1 MYRIFKLRDAWLLV
15 LLLGL
20 LTANVQGSTLARESE
35 KKVIFKKVQ
44 QKEYDATIRDIA
56 FGFVV
61 KDGQERLYCKAIVL
75 EDRKVQIF
83 DENGKEV
90 FQRPLVNRDY
100 IEEDRFRGS
109 TAILSKR
116 GNFVAIHD
124 YLGKPGDPVDYFVE
138 EEYTIYNDKGK
149 EIYKIKGPMQ
159 GTGMQDRLLL
169 SDKDGSIVG
178 TRLEYGALDFY
189 QTTGETKTVPIF
201 GEIGWGKSTGGT
213 VALSDDGEY
222 LAVLVGG
229 SAKRSQALRP
239 LNTEVWVT
247 LFDKSGNELWR
258 RKVDQDRYGNIA
270 ISQKGEYVFFKA
282 YAYTEKNPMDL
293 RRKGEQATL
302 AGVTVGLYDKEG
314 AGLSFGDPEFMS
326 FGSFC
331 FSPQADYVALGGGN
345 LLRLTRTEDGST
357 VFEKEIPKGVGI
369 RRLLFSGDGQ
379 YLVVGGNVGIATEKV
394 PERGGTRTVYA
405 TRVFVINM
413 EGELVWQNDFLP
425 RLKGMFSEKGFLA
438 FFSPRK
444 YEIFKKIKED

>member
-1 MYRIFKLRDAWLLV
+1 MYRILKLRDAWPLV
-15 LLLGL
+15 LLIGM
-20 LTANVQGSTLARESE
+20 LTANLQGPTLAGESS

-44 QKEYDATIRDIA
+44 HKEYDAIIRDIA
-56 FGFVV
+56 FDFVV
-61 KDGQERLYCKAIVL
+61 KEGQERIYCKAIVL
-75 EDRKVQIF
+75 EDSKVQIF
-83 DENGKEV
+83 DENGREV
-90 FQRPLVNRDY
+90 FQRPLVHREY
-100 IEEDRFRGS
+100 TEEDRFRGS
-109 TAILSKR
+109 IALLSKR
-116 GNFVAIHD
+116 GNYVAIHD
-124 YLGKPGDPVDYFVE
+124 YVGKVGDAMDYFVE
-138 EEYTIYNDKGK
+138 EEYTIYNDKGE

-159 GTGMQDRLLL
+159 GTGALDRLLI
-169 SDKDGSIVG
+169 SDKDGSIIG

-189 QTTGETKTVPIF
+189 DTTGETKTMPIL
-201 GEIGWGKSTGGT
+201 GEVGWGKSTGGK
-213 VALSDDGEY
+213 VALSDNGEY

-229 SAKRSQALRP
+229 SAKRPQALRP
-239 LNTEVWVT
+239 LNTEVWVM

-282 YAYTEKNPMDL
+282 YSHIEKNPMEL

-314 AGLSFGDPEFMS
+314 AGLSFEDPEFMS

-345 LLRLTRTEDGST
+345 LLRLTRTEDGSA
-357 VFEKEIPKGVGI
+357 VFEKELPKGVGI
-369 RRLLFSGDGQ
+369 RRLSFSGDGQ

-413 EGELVWQNDFLP
+413 EGELVWQNDFVP
-425 RLKGMFSEKGFLA
+425 RLRGMFSENGFLA

-444 YEIFKKIKED
+444 YEIFKRIKEN